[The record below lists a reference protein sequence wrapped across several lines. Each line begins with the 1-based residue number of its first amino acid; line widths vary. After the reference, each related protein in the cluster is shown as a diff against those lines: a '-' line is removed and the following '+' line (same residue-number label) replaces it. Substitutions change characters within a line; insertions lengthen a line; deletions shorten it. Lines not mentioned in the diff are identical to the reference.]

1 MTPWNPRCPRDHAW
15 IARHHQGHALPHRLD
30 PAKGLLADDFATLRQ
45 WAAGLGEGRSPVRGS
60 VGL

>member
-1 MTPWNPRCPRDHAW
+1 MEPTLPPRPRLD
-15 IARHHQGHALPHRLD
+15 RPHHQGHALPHRLD

-45 WAAGLGEGRSPVRGS
+45 WAAGLGEGAEPVRGS